1 MTPVGGGE
9 TQQTAINQLQLP
21 VRAHPPI
28 KVSKPLTLQVSK
40 WMKMN
45 NNKPAVTVVMKRQT
59 ITDLWHVHGGFIF
72 SSRGC
77 CLKETLSDIATR
89 NHAISVKRSSMY

>member
-45 NNKPAVTVVMKRQT
+45 NNKAAVTAVMKEQT
-59 ITDLWHVHGGFIF
+59 ITGMWHVHGGFF

-89 NHAISVKRSSMY
+89 DHEISVKRSSMK